1 MPLPDIHDIYRPLL
15 EVLRD
20 EAPHNLSIN
29 DLMDITAEHFGL
41 GELSTID
48 RNLFKQR
55 ITHAKKELLQKKFL
69 TNPAD
74 NMYIITSAGLNYLDN
89 PEESESEIK
98 PEAVIPEESHTEV
111 QEEIPDEVPEVI
123 ESESDIELEKLESEL
138 EEHEE
143 IQTEPKYEEID
154 PEEDDAQ
161 EEFEEIAELPELEDV
176 PEIPD
181 DEEITEVH
189 EVNDES
195 EDIKLEDET
204 EDFPAEEKPE
214 EGEPETFP
222 AEEEHEDE
230 SEDIKLEDE
239 TENFP
244 VEKEP
249 EGEPESEET
258 IEETS
263 GDGIIME
270 DEAETEQYETPSE
283 GEDIAESPEP
293 EPEPEPE
300 LPPEETHESDESEN
314 TNEEMNMNPST
325 GIEDAIRTYNEELAG
340 KILSGISELPT
351 EMFEVFVIDML
362 SKMGYRAFQNAR
374 YTSEETGSNLI
385 HGVIIDDKTGAP
397 IYIHARKSSPNK
409 TIGRADMQDF
419 IDALSDKGGKGV
431 FATTGKFSEQAEVLA
446 NDERI
451 MLIDGL
457 KLAGLMISHNFCV
470 KVEKVYEIKDFDAES
485 FKDYQK

>member
-1 MPLPDIHDIYRPLL
+1 MPLPDTQDIYKPIL
-15 EVLRD
+15 ETLRD
-20 EAPHNLSIN
+20 EAPHNLAIN
-29 DLMDITAEHFGL
+29 DLIDITAKYFGL
-41 GELSTID
+41 GELSAID

-55 ITHAKKELLQKKFL
+55 ITHAKKEMIQKKFL

-74 NMYIITSAGLNYLDN
+74 NMYIITSAGLNYLDT

-98 PEAVIPEESHTEV
+98 PEAVIPEESEHE
-111 QEEIPDEVPEVI
+111 EHKEIPDEVPEVI
-123 ESESDIELEKLESEL
+123 ESETETESEP

-143 IQTEPKYEEID
+143 IQTKPEYEGIEPK
-154 PEEDDAQ
+154 EDDKQ
-161 EEFEEIAELPELEDV
+161 EKFEDIAELPELEDV

-181 DEEITEVH
+181 DEEEIPEVH

-195 EDIKLEDET
+195 EDIKLEDEPEILPT
-204 EDFPAEEKPE
+204 ESETES
-214 EGEPETFP
+214 EPEP
-222 AEEEHEDE
+222 
-230 SEDIKLEDE
+230 
-239 TENFP
+239 
-244 VEKEP
+244 
-249 EGEPESEET
+249 EET
-258 IEETS
+258 IDETS

-270 DEAETEQYETPSE
+270 DETETEQYETPSE
-283 GEDIAESPEP
+283 GEDIAEL
-293 EPEPEPE
+293 PEPEPE
-300 LPPEETHESDESEN
+300 LQPEEPYESEN
-314 TNEEMNMNPST
+314 MNEEMNMNPST

-340 KILSGISELPT
+340 KVLSGISELPA

-362 SKMGYRAFQNAR
+362 SKMGYRAFHNAR
-374 YTSEETGSNLI
+374 YTSEETGSDLI

-397 IYIHARKSSPNK
+397 IYIHARKLSPNK

-431 FATTGKFSEQAEVLA
+431 FATTGKFSEQSEVLA

-457 KLAGLMISHNFCV
+457 RLAGLMISHNFCV

-485 FKDYQK
+485 FKDYKK